1 MSETTEYVEWT
12 EGITKTRQG
21 GLHKPGRMVA
31 QKAFTVGSPKCP
43 VVLLEKMIA
52 KRQPS
57 VKMVTI
63 GKGSKACKC
72 R

>member
-1 MSETTEYVEWT
+1 
-12 EGITKTRQG
+12 
-21 GLHKPGRMVA
+21 MVA
-31 QKAFTVGSPKCP
+31 QKAFTVGGPKCP